1 MGELAEQK
9 EEAQKSESVPVATK
23 QPVKVLVTPVK
34 KRRSGASMG
43 VYIDE
48 QSDSKK
54 TLEFA
59 SSKFEQINKKAPT
72 DDDKERLKAFL
83 SPGLL
88 FEAEMNDN
96 VDDEEEDD
104 EEYCPEKD
112 ENNYEQDAVDQEEF
126 ERDFA
131 NMKVD
136 NMDDANENE
145 DTSNMIDID

>member
-1 MGELAEQK
+1 MEQK
-9 EEAQKSESVPVATK
+9 EVEKSVSLSVVTGK
-23 QPVKVLVTPVK
+23 KRKVLVTPVK

-48 QSDSKK
+48 QTDAKK

-112 ENNYEQDAVDQEEF
+112 ENNYEHDAVDQEEF